1 MRLMSASSLWVWLLP
16 TSPRRAPHLLKWMK
30 HCTLNIGYSL
40 VLTSTDTALYPLL
53 VSRAK
58 DLPKLSS
65 LGHFLKGSSAALG
78 VSKVQASCERMQHY
92 GQKRDEQAGI
102 NLSSEDALDKIER
115 LLVQVK
121 KEYRDAEAW
130 LKQWYGIES
139 DDMPAGRED

>member
-1 MRLMSASSLWVWLLP
+1 M
-16 TSPRRAPHLLKWMK
+16 
-30 HCTLNIGYSL
+30 
-40 VLTSTDTALYPLL
+40 STDTALYPLL